1 MTGLGLCQPQAD
13 ECLRC
18 SRHRG
23 AAAGLRP
30 LHGSV
35 GFFSFP
41 YDLEHRRVG
50 RDQVDGTG
58 GRIVLD
64 IQSDASQLPSQHD
77 TGFENPAEHPEPEH
91 PAPSRD
97 ATGGK
102 LSGLSAT
109 TRDRMWTFVGH
120 TRISFEKTRMI
131 TSDTW
136 TDHDTFEGTG
146 SVDRICS
153 PTSTQNSEWPE
164 TLIGRTQPTGPT
176 EADPERIFD
185 PVCGASHAGG
195 VGSPW
200 DRLHGLHPRV
210 PPKTPGQGS
219 SGPQDRPGAPF
230 RHTAA
235 RRGDRHTPNRAPP
248 GAFSQVRTF
257 FFGGAGGTRTH
268 GRRIMSPLL

>member
-35 GFFSFP
+35 GFP

-64 IQSDASQLPSQHD
+64 IQSDAPQLPSQHD
-77 TGFENPAEHPEPEH
+77 TGFENPAKHPEPEH

-109 TRDRMWTFVGH
+109 TRDRTWTFVGH

-146 SVDRICS
+146 SVDGICS
-153 PTSTQNSEWPE
+153 PTSTHNSEWPG

-176 EADPERIFD
+176 EADPERIFAS
-185 PVCGASHAGG
+185 VCGASHAEG
-195 VGSPW
+195 VGSS
-200 DRLHGLHPRV
+200 PR
-210 PPKTPGQGS
+210 PPPSRSAENPRSRQL
-219 SGPQDRPGAPF
+219 RPARQTRGAVSPH
-230 RHTAA
+230 RCEA
-235 RRGDRHTPNRAPP
+235 RRSPHAEPP
-248 GAFSQVRTF
+248 LQGRFHRSERFSSV
-257 FFGGAGGTRTH
+257 
-268 GRRIMSPLL
+268 GRVGLEPTADGL